1 MIIRICIFFLLFSQF
16 VFSQISEANA
26 PVRINEQT
34 RYNSESRVFY
44 KWNEA
49 TQVYDAK
56 DSEFENS
63 IIDVREID
71 SKKNGY
77 VVISLT
83 DDGKVRS
90 FHGSI
95 ISYSQDEEGNPTW
108 ILRSK
113 NARGKVVLNP
123 KKMTVTYSYES
134 NGDRYL
140 KIFVFYLTLKDIE

>member
-71 SKKNGY
+71 SRKNGY
-77 VVISLT
+77 VVISLV

-90 FHGSI
+90 YHGSI
-95 ISYSQDEEGNPTW
+95 ISFNQDEEGNPTW

>member
-1 MIIRICIFFLLFSQF
+1 MIIRICIFFLLFSES
-16 VFSQISEANA
+16 VFCQISEANA